1 MEWERWGRRWDGI
14 KGGIVGGRGANG
26 CFRVSIPHSEGQTG
40 VFVCPFPIQRGE
52 PVFGGGEGEL
62 QVGRWKGIAV
72 THLEHT

>member
-1 MEWERWGRRWDGI
+1 MELRVELLGA
-14 KGGIVGGRGANG
+14 GGR
-26 CFRVSIPHSEGQTG
+26 TG